1 MAGFKIFGPNKSLLF
16 IPDIDQWED
25 RFLDIVASVDYA
37 LVDSTFYSDRRG
49 SRRHPLITE
58 SMTFFKDIVLK
69 KKTAIYFIHF
79 NHTNRLLGEDRTV
92 RDSIEAKG
100 FHVADDGQ
108 EIWL

>member
-1 MAGFKIFGPNKSLLF
+1 
-16 IPDIDQWED
+16 
-25 RFLDIVASVDYA
+25 
-37 LVDSTFYSDRRG
+37 
-49 SRRHPLITE
+49 
-58 SMTFFKDIVLK
+58 MTFFKDIVLK

-92 RDSIEAKG
+92 KDSIEAKG